1 MASEEK
7 QLYNIQI
14 FDKDTIA
21 YFPDSEAISQV
32 IGLKRYTNNNIFN
45 RFRIGLIPND
55 AIVFASVSK
64 EFGYKA
70 FVLEDNGRINE
81 WSIT

>member
-1 MASEEK
+1 MASEK

-21 YFPDSEAISQV
+21 YYPDSGAISEV
-32 IGLKRYTNNNIFN
+32 ISGKIVPYNYSKI
-45 RFRIGLIPND
+45 RIGLIPND
-55 AIVFASVSK
+55 AIVFESVDK

-70 FVLEDNGRINE
+70 FALQDNGRIV
-81 WSIT
+81 I

>member
-1 MASEEK
+1 MASEK

-21 YFPDSEAISQV
+21 YYPDSGAISEV
-32 IGLKRYTNNNIFN
+32 ISGKIATKSDIYNYLKI
-45 RFRIGLIPND
+45 RIGLIPND
-55 AIVFASVSK
+55 AIVFESVSK

-70 FVLEDNGRINE
+70 FALQDNGRIV
-81 WSIT
+81 IQ